1 MSRLRKIFIS
11 HCWDYDNDYNTIKTW
26 LDNALYYTFSD
37 YSISI
42 EKKLLGLNNSELK
55 TAIAEQ
61 IRQCSVFIVP
71 TAVYSSCS
79 DWVKFEV
86 QTAVNMGKPIL
97 AVVPWGQKHNSVLVT
112 TCADKTFG
120 WNSNSVIDGIK
131 ELTK

>member
-11 HCWDYDNDYNTIKTW
+11 HCWDYGNDYETLKSWI
-26 LDNALYYTFSD
+26 DNAPYYSFSD
-37 YSISI
+37 YSISAD
-42 EKKLLGLNNSELK
+42 KKLVGLTSKELVN
-55 TAIAEQ
+55 AITER

-97 AVVPWGQKHNSVLVT
+97 AVIPWGQKHNSVLVT
-112 TCADKTFG
+112 TCADKTVG
-120 WNSNSVIDGIK
+120 WNSSSVIEGIK